1 MPRCSR
7 LTWCTLST
15 LVALFFLQACGPS
28 FEETRKV
35 DTIEA
40 WESFLA
46 QSSPSSPHYYKAENR
61 LAELELEVA
70 KAENTPEALD
80 AFLEKFSE
88 PQFAPFRDKADAM
101 REDVIYA
108 WADEVGTVQAW
119 EQFLSEFP
127 KSKRRRK
134 LEARKR
140 IKMGE
145 FIDKVKLGPVRQ
157 ERINLAEDPEGPL
170 NGWGW
175 QVDVTNNTAKAWY
188 KLTLGLYFL
197 DDEGRVVDR
206 RDWPVVA
213 KFLPGYLP
221 YETGFDKPM
230 EPGETRT
237 WEYADGDVPEGW
249 ARKVR
254 IAPVNIIFIDDPAAL
269 EQAEDAEE

>member
-1 MPRCSR
+1 MTRRQLPTR
-7 LTWCTLST
+7 
-15 LVALFFLQACGPS
+15 ALFALAALSLLQACGPS
-28 FEETRKV
+28 YDETRAL

-40 WESFLA
+40 WEAFLA
-46 QSSPSSPHYYKAENR
+46 ETNSNSPHYYKAENR

-70 KAENTPEALD
+70 KAEGTPEALD
-80 AFLEKFSE
+80 AFLERFSD
-88 PQFAPFRDKADAM
+88 PQFASLQEKAGTM
-101 REDVIYA
+101 REDVLYA
-108 WADEVGTVQAW
+108 WADEVGTAEAW
-119 EQFLSEFP
+119 EQFLQEFP
-127 KSKRRRK
+127 KTKRRRK

-140 IKMGE
+140 IKMGKY
-145 FIDKVKLGPVRQ
+145 IGQVALGSVIQ

-175 QVDVTNNTAKAWY
+175 SVDVTNNTEKAWY
-188 KLTLGLYFL
+188 KLTLALYFL
-197 DDEGRVVDR
+197 DDEGHVIDR

-237 WEYADGDVPEGW
+237 WAYTDGDVPDGW

-254 IAPVNIIFIDDPAAL
+254 IAPVNIIFIDDPEAL
-269 EQAEDAEE
+269 EQLEGDED

>member
-1 MPRCSR
+1 MNLSR
-7 LTWCTLST
+7 TTRWFSVAALAATLSLT
-15 LVALFFLQACGPS
+15 ACGPS
-28 FEETRKV
+28 YDEYRKT
-35 DTIEA
+35 DTIEG
-40 WESFLA
+40 WEEFLA
-46 QSSPSSPHYYKAENR
+46 KSNASSPHYYKAENR
-61 LAELELEVA
+61 LAELEFEVA
-70 KAENTPEALD
+70 KTEGTPEALD

-88 PQFAPFRDKADAM
+88 PQFEAIRKKSAEA
-101 REDVIYA
+101 REDVVYN
-108 WADEVGTVQAW
+108 WADEVGTTDAW
-119 EQFLSEFP
+119 EQFLAEFP
-127 KSKRRRK
+127 KTKRRRK

-140 IKMGE
+140 IKMGQYK
-145 FIDKVKLGPVRQ
+145 DQVALGPIRQ

-175 QVDVTNNTAKAWY
+175 EIDVTNNTAKPWY

-197 DDEGRVVDR
+197 DDDGRVVDR

-237 WEYADGDVPEGW
+237 WEYMDGDVPEGW

-254 IAPVNIIFIDDPAAL
+254 IVPVNIIFTDDPEAL
-269 EQAEDAEE
+269 EQLEEEE

>member
-1 MPRCSR
+1 MRRRRSLGLCAA
-7 LTWCTLST
+7 
-15 LVALFFLQACGPS
+15 VALAASVSLTACGPS
-28 FEETRKV
+28 YDEYRSI
-35 DTIEA
+35 DTIEG
-40 WESFLA
+40 WEEFL
-46 QSSPSSPHYYKAENR
+46 SKTNPNNPNYYKAENR
-61 LAELELEVA
+61 LAELSFEIA
-70 KAENTPEALD
+70 KAEGTPEALD

-88 PQFAPFRDKADAM
+88 PQFAPIRQKSAAV
-101 REDVIYA
+101 REDVIYN
-108 WADEVGTVQAW
+108 WADETGTAEAW
-119 EQFLSEFP
+119 EQFLAEFP
-127 KSKRRRK
+127 KTKRKRK

-140 IKMGE
+140 IKMGQYK
-145 FIDKVKLGPVRQ
+145 DQVALGPVRQ

-175 QVDVTNNTAKAWY
+175 EVDVTNNTQKDWY

-237 WEYADGDVPEGW
+237 WEYMDGDVPEGW

-254 IAPVNIIFIDDPAAL
+254 IVPVNIIFTDDEEAL
-269 EQAEDAEE
+269 LQQEEE

>member
-1 MPRCSR
+1 MRRRRSLGLCAA
-7 LTWCTLST
+7 
-15 LVALFFLQACGPS
+15 VALAASVSLTACGPS
-28 FEETRKV
+28 YDEYRSI
-35 DTIEA
+35 DTIEG
-40 WESFLA
+40 WEEFL
-46 QSSPSSPHYYKAENR
+46 SKTNPNNPNYYKAENR
-61 LAELELEVA
+61 LAELSFEIA
-70 KAENTPEALD
+70 KAEGTPEALD

-88 PQFAPFRDKADAM
+88 PQFAPIREKSAAV
-101 REDVIYA
+101 REDVIYN
-108 WADEVGTVQAW
+108 WADETGTAEAW
-119 EQFLSEFP
+119 EQFLAEFP
-127 KSKRRRK
+127 KTKRKRK

-140 IKMGE
+140 IKMGQYK
-145 FIDKVKLGPVRQ
+145 DQVALGPVRQ

-175 QVDVTNNTAKAWY
+175 EVDVTNNTQKDWY

-237 WEYADGDVPEGW
+237 WEYMDGDVPEGW

-254 IAPVNIIFIDDPAAL
+254 IVPVNIIFTDDEEAL
-269 EQAEDAEE
+269 LQQEEE